1 MILQDISFES
11 PEENILYDETLLRLA
26 EEGRGGEVLRFWES
40 PKLFVVLGRVS
51 RAEDDINIEN
61 ALRDQIPVLRRCS
74 GGGTVL
80 QGQGCLNYS
89 LILSKETSPQLADL
103 KGSYQFILGRVIHAL
118 KDLGV
123 EALFHPISDIALAG
137 TAKKISGNAQKRSRK
152 FILHHGTILYDF
164 DLDAMGRYLRMPR
177 AVPEYRLNRTHREFV
192 ANIPA
197 AAHSIKTA
205 LCKAFPAD
213 SPASSPIIPKLF
225 PIFR

>member
-26 EEGRGGEVLRFWES
+26 EEGRGREVLRFWES

-51 RAEDDINIEN
+51 RPEDDINIEN
-61 ALRDQIPVLRRCS
+61 ALRDRIPVLRRCS
-74 GGGTVL
+74 GGGTVM

-123 EALFHPISDIALAG
+123 EALFHPISDIALVG

-152 FILHHGTILYDF
+152 FILHHGTILYNF

-177 AVPEYRLNRTHREFV
+177 TVPEYRLNRTHREFV

-197 AAHSIKTA
+197 AAHSIKAA
-205 LCKAFPAD
+205 LCKAFPTD
-213 SPASSPIIPKLF
+213 SPESSPIKLF